1 MSEIKNN
8 ISELSRFEKL
18 PTSGVEEELAEH
30 LLEPRQAPWIK
41 AGAEAVQARIK
52 GLIADTR
59 ESFVGR
65 DKEIELIAAAF
76 ISGISLL
83 LLGSPGTAKSRLAR
97 EFALRCGV
105 GAEGKKGGGGDYF
118 EYLITNHT
126 MPEEIFG
133 GPSLQK
139 LAKGEFER
147 NIEGK
152 LPKAEIAFLD
162 EVFRGGSHILNT
174 LLTIINEK
182 RFDSGDGRGSIHVPL
197 LALIGASNSTPHD
210 PDMEAFFDRFP
221 IRVWM
226 RSIFESEAQQEEHDS
241 TRSCELLKHASKAEV
256 KRLVSGWSPSKGEAE
271 TRKTIRACTNDFRFA
286 RAYLLRRLQQVNPDA
301 PRFEQFDQMFRLVRE
316 RAKLSDRSFTQLW
329 FFSSALDWVRGKQPD
344 AAYPDS
350 DGHLEVYRY
359 VARSQT
365 DVAFLVHQVQQHT
378 IGLHHTGH

>member
-1 MSEIKNN
+1 MSEIKQN

-18 PTSGVEEELAEH
+18 PSSGVEEELAEH
-30 LLEPRQAPWIK
+30 LLEPRQAPWIN

-52 GLIADTR
+52 GLIDDTR

-83 LLGSPGTAKSRLAR
+83 LLGPPGTAKSRLAR

-147 NIEGK
+147 NIECK
-152 LPKAEIAFLD
+152 LPRAEIAFLD

-241 TRSCELLKHASKAEV
+241 ARSCELLKHASKAEL
-256 KRLVSGWSPSKGEAE
+256 KRLVSGWSPSKGEAQ

-316 RAKLSDRSFTQLW
+316 RTKLSDRSFTQLW